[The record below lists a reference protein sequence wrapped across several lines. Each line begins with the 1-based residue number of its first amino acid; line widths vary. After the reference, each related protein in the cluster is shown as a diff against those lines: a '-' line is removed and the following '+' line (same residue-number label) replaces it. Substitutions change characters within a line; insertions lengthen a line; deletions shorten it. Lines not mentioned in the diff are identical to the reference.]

1 MARLIT
7 LFFPAQDSK
16 FLLEGGNG
24 AATSSII
31 LANPYP
37 IVFPNLARTITLS
50 STDNL
55 DFNFPI
61 YGTDQFGN
69 DISEILVGPNNSTVT
84 SVHQYNTITAIGSE
98 LDYSNLDIGIGSTG
112 TFQWIKLNT
121 LNIAPNTTISVEV
134 FGTIDYTVNQ
144 TIDSLGGYEPIG
156 PFFKYVQ
163 PGPPIFIGDNNP
175 ITTTNGSSL
184 IKVIG
189 LSPFTQ
195 GLKTDDIVTIGG
207 AETTGGLTPQELNIS
222 APITVVSPSEF
233 DYYAP
238 ADAASDDVGGGSN
251 VTYTFPAIPVS
262 FPVTANLTNA
272 TTNQI
277 YALSSPVTA
286 LQGIVNSSSAGGS
299 LKINFLQQGI
309 I

>member
-7 LFFPAQDSK
+7 LFFPAEDPQ

-24 AATSSII
+24 AATSSIL
-31 LANPYP
+31 LANSYP
-37 IVFPNLARTITLS
+37 VSFPNLARTITLTS
-50 STDNL
+50 PDNL

-69 DISEILVGPNNSTVT
+69 AISEVLTGPNNSTVI
-84 SVHQYNTITAIGSE
+84 SAHQYNTITAIGSQFA
-98 LDYSNLDIGIGSTG
+98 YTNLDIGIGSTG

-134 FGTIDYTVNQ
+134 FGTINYTINQ
-144 TIDSLGGYEPIG
+144 TIESLGGYESVG
-156 PFFKYVQ
+156 PFFKYNQ
-163 PGPPIFIGDNNP
+163 PGPLIFIGDNNP

-189 LSPFTQ
+189 LTPFTQ
-195 GLKTDDIVTIGG
+195 GLSTGDIVTIGG
-207 AETTGGLTPQELNIS
+207 AQTTGGLTPQQLNIS
-222 APITVVSPSEF
+222 APITIVSPYEF
-233 DYYAP
+233 DYHAQ
-238 ADAASDDVGGGSN
+238 ANAASDDVGGGSN

-262 FPVTANLTNA
+262 FPVTADLTNA

-299 LKINFLQQGI
+299 LIINFLQQGI